1 MTAIASKNFAILW
14 RDHPGYY
21 IITHDGWFERDL
33 CADTDADAIKKTGW
47 RIPTYE
53 AEAIA

>member
-47 RIPTYE
+47 RLPAYE
-53 AEAIA
+53 EEAIA